1 MAKTVLKPGTLLAPV
16 PPVLVSCGTVENPN
30 VMTIGWTG
38 IINTRPPMT
47 YISVRPERYSYNLI
61 KDAGEFV
68 INIPTEKLVFAVD
81 YCGVRSG
88 KNVNKFEEMKLTAMP
103 ASQVNAPII
112 MECPL
117 NIECKIKSSMLLGS
131 HEMFIA
137 DIVAVNVDDSAF
149 DKNGKIDFEN
159 FGLLAYAH
167 GSYFGLGEQ
176 LGTFGFSV
184 KKKKN
189 ASIYKRPL

>member
-103 ASQVNAPII
+103 ASQVKAPII

-117 NIECKIKSSMLLGS
+117 NIECKIRSSMLLGS

-184 KKKKN
+184 KKKK
-189 ASIYKRPL
+189 KGKDL

>member
-103 ASQVNAPII
+103 ASQVKAPII

-189 ASIYKRPL
+189 RKDI

>member
-103 ASQVNAPII
+103 ASQVKAPII